1 MDMDVTWNMDV
12 EVNMDIEME
21 TDTDMD
27 LYITSFCETMKA
39 CDSWN

>member
-1 MDMDVTWNMDV
+1 MDMNVTWNMDV

-27 LYITSFCETMKA
+27 LFITSFCETMKA
-39 CDSWN
+39 CN